1 MPKHAMPLFA
11 AAIAVALFAGC
22 QQEPATEAGSTE
34 ATETGAAEEAAT
46 VDPAAVR
53 QALDDFG
60 DAWETTA
67 LTNDGAALA
76 AIYAE
81 DAVVLAPGTPIM
93 SGRAEI
99 ESGFV
104 EMMTAAPFTAI
115 DIVTDGVEVSAS
127 GDLAYGYG
135 TFTST
140 NTVDGQPYDDTG
152 KWTSIHENRDGQW
165 VTVLDIWNSN
175 GPMGDSEEASAP

>member
-11 AAIAVALFAGC
+11 AVVAVILAVGC
-22 QQEPATEAGSTE
+22 QQEPATETGT
-34 ATETGAAEEAAT
+34 TVETPPVDDAAA
-46 VDPAAVR
+46 R
-53 QALDDFG
+53 QSIDDFG
-60 DAWETTA
+60 AAWETAA

-76 AIYAE
+76 ALYAE
-81 DAVVLAPGTPIM
+81 DAVVLAPGASLM

-99 ESGFV
+99 ESGFA
-104 EMMTAAPFTAI
+104 EMMGATPFTAI
-115 DIVTDGVEVSAS
+115 EIVTDGVDVSAS

-140 NTVDGQPYDDTG
+140 NTVDGQPFEDTG

-165 VTVLDIWNSN
+165 VTVLDIWNSDA
-175 GPMGDSEEASAP
+175 PMGGAEDASNP

>member
-11 AAIAVALFAGC
+11 AVVAVALIAGC
-22 QQEPATEAGSTE
+22 QQEPATETGSTE
-34 ATETGAAEEAAT
+34 STETGAVEGTAT

-60 DAWETTA
+60 DTWETTA

-81 DAVVLAPGTPIM
+81 DAVVLAPGAPPM

-99 ESGFV
+99 ESGFAA
-104 EMMTAAPFTAI
+104 MMAATPFTAI
-115 DIVTDGVEVSAS
+115 DIVTDGVDVSAS

-140 NTVDGQPYDDTG
+140 NTVDGQPVEDTG

-175 GPMGDSEEASAP
+175 VPMGGAEEASNP

>member
-11 AAIAVALFAGC
+11 AVVAVALIAGC

-34 ATETGAAEEAAT
+34 ATEADAVEGAAT

-53 QALDDFG
+53 QALDEFG
-60 DAWETTA
+60 TAWETAA
-67 LTNDGAALA
+67 LTNDGVAMAAL
-76 AIYAE
+76 YAD
-81 DAVVLAPGTPIM
+81 DAVVLAPGAPLM

-104 EMMTAAPFTAI
+104 AMLAVAPFTAI
-115 DIVTDGVEVSAS
+115 DIVTDGVDVSAS

-140 NTVDGQPYDDTG
+140 NTVAGQPFEDTG

-175 GPMGDSEEASAP
+175 GPMGGAEDASNP

>member
-1 MPKHAMPLFA
+1 MSKHAMPLFA
-11 AAIAVALFAGC
+11 AVVAIVLFAGC
-22 QQEPATEAGSTE
+22 QQEPATETGSTE
-34 ATETGAAEEAAT
+34 DTPA

-60 DAWETTA
+60 AAWETAA

-76 AIYAE
+76 ALYAE
-81 DAVVLAPGTPIM
+81 DAVVLPPGAPLM
-93 SGRAEI
+93 SGRAAI
-99 ESGFV
+99 ESGF
-104 EMMTAAPFTAI
+104 AAMVALTPFTAI
-115 DIVTDGVEVSAS
+115 EIVTDGVDVSAS

-140 NTVDGQPYDDTG
+140 NTVGGQPFEDTG

-175 GPMGDSEEASAP
+175 GPVATTEGGTAP

>member
-11 AAIAVALFAGC
+11 AAIVVALFAGC
-22 QQEPATEAGSTE
+22 QQEPATEAGST
-34 ATETGAAEEAAT
+34 TEGGSTESAAA
-46 VDPAAVR
+46 VDPAAIR

-60 DAWETTA
+60 DTWETTA

-81 DAVVLAPGTPIM
+81 DAVVLAPGAPLM

-115 DIVTDGVEVSAS
+115 DIVTDGVDVSAS

-140 NTVDGQPYDDTG
+140 NTVDGQPFEDTG

-165 VTVLDIWNSN
+165 VTVLDIWNSD
-175 GPMGDSEEASAP
+175 GPMADAEAVSTP

>member
-11 AAIAVALFAGC
+11 AAVAVALIAGC
-22 QQEPATEAGSTE
+22 QQEPATETGSTTEAGST
-34 ATETGAAEEAAT
+34 EEAAT

-60 DAWETTA
+60 DTWETTA

-81 DAVVLAPGTPIM
+81 DAVVLAPGAPLM

-115 DIVTDGVEVSAS
+115 DIVTDGVDVSAS

-140 NTVDGQPYDDTG
+140 NTVDGQPFEDTG

-165 VTVLDIWNSN
+165 VTVLDIWNSD
-175 GPMGDSEEASAP
+175 GPMADAEASSTP

>member
-1 MPKHAMPLFA
+1 MPKYPMPLFA
-11 AAIAVALFAGC
+11 AVVAVALIAGC
-22 QQEPATEAGSTE
+22 QQEPATETGSTTEVGSTE
-34 ATETGAAEEAAT
+34 ETSA

-60 DAWETTA
+60 NTWETTA

-81 DAVVLAPGTPIM
+81 DAVVLAPGAPLM
-93 SGRAEI
+93 NGRAEI

-140 NTVDGQPYDDTG
+140 NTVDGQPFDDTG

-165 VTVLDIWNSN
+165 VTVLDIWNSD
-175 GPMGDSEEASAP
+175 GPMGGAGDASNP